1 MDNNPKMTA
10 GGWLAIGILTALLV
24 AASLYALD
32 IWTTVDVQMSAWGWA
47 MMILGVIVTTGV
59 GGGLMSLVYYSA
71 NHDLDR

>member
-10 GGWLAIGILTALLV
+10 GGWLVIGVLTALLIS
-24 AASLYALD
+24 AILYALD
-32 IWTTVDVQMSAWGWA
+32 IWTSVDVSMSPWGWA
-47 MMILGVIVTTGV
+47 MMILGIVVTTAV